1 MCGPTDPIHQPRVKS
16 LGFLGGQ
23 EQGARLQKVASEFV
37 LWGYL
42 CCAGRWDP
50 ELSSSGPSSP
60 ASPFDRVVAGDF
72 GGEPSSAV
80 FQFPNVGG
88 PSQEDSADD
97 ANASSH
103 TQSQGTPKIPGAEED
118 QDGSS
123 PGRKD
128 SDTPSG
134 EKIPEQIQAS
144 SGVVSSW
151 QHDSRRRPLVQPED
165 IWLPRVE
172 LSDGHEES
180 GTVTAGERKHK
191 GGGGELVRSS
201 SFARPSRGTDGGQ
214 EDTDSK
220 DADASGRPRT
230 SSAGKGHVQTWLGDR
245 HASLR
250 YSFKGVKDK
259 MAKKKLEEAVDA
271 ARKMCIPAKRL
282 RTETIQF
289 EHGGVQVEITVTE
302 LIGFNWESAWL
313 VKQVGTQLEKA
324 YLSALEKVESHGSGK
339 PDPFAGASCAAP
351 FYAVLLWGIAD
362 ILDFGNWSTMRTFS
376 VTHERG
382 GRVDGQ
388 LAVSVT
394 GRFQVKEGL
403 SVLERRFDF
412 YRRIRHLLLVKR
424 GIEAS
429 VWGTFLFSATHVQP
443 LPLEFL
449 SLRRGA
455 RLQESSRA
463 RSEVDVSR
471 GGALPAPRQTKS
483 EGVSSPGST
492 GSSDDDS

>member
-1 MCGPTDPIHQPRVKS
+1 MSRFLWVSPHPFSS
-16 LGFLGGQ
+16 LSSALLQRPAGGALYLLWSRSAFVCYYFLLLPAARGR

-42 CCAGRWDP
+42 CCSGRWDP

-60 ASPFDRVVAGDF
+60 SSPFDRVVAGDF

-97 ANASSH
+97 AYASSH
-103 TQSQGTPKIPGAEED
+103 TQSQGPPKIPGAQED

-123 PGRKD
+123 PGRTD

-144 SGVVSSW
+144 SGAVSSW

-172 LSDGHEES
+172 PSDGHEES

-230 SSAGKGHVQTWLGDR
+230 SSAGRGHVQTWLGDR

-250 YSFKGVKDK
+250 YSFEGVKDK
-259 MAKKKLEEAVDA
+259 MV
-271 ARKMCIPAKRL
+271 RL
-282 RTETIQF
+282 RDCA
-289 EHGGVQVEITVTE
+289 V
-302 LIGFNWESAWL
+302 
-313 VKQVGTQLEKA
+313 
-324 YLSALEKVESHGSGK
+324 VESSTLVAFHLWVGMLECSTLSRPLFVFKALIKIGCAVCFLGCSKGQGK
-339 PDPFAGASCAAP
+339 A
-351 FYAVLLWGIAD
+351 
-362 ILDFGNWSTMRTFS
+362 
-376 VTHERG
+376 
-382 GRVDGQ
+382 
-388 LAVSVT
+388 
-394 GRFQVKEGL
+394 
-403 SVLERRFDF
+403 
-412 YRRIRHLLLVKR
+412 
-424 GIEAS
+424 
-429 VWGTFLFSATHVQP
+429 
-443 LPLEFL
+443 
-449 SLRRGA
+449 RRGC
-455 RLQESSRA
+455 
-463 RSEVDVSR
+463 
-471 GGALPAPRQTKS
+471 GCGP
-483 EGVSSPGST
+483 
-492 GSSDDDS
+492 